1 MACRAYKTLIADLWQ
16 ALSVTMRKHTLEAAA
31 RNVLKLR
38 TAVDRCKQ
46 TNADRL
52 TTEYN
57 RLVSG
62 LQARG
67 LRPER
72 PRTMAFHGFTAR
84 WSVYSS
90 WGKEK
95 GAQGHLLMLSEQRQ
109 SVLERSIAPTSISAA
124 PELFLGNMLR
134 CTWSTRTH
142 RHPACWE
149 CWCMGLRLSLR
160 ACLPEP

>member
-1 MACRAYKTLIADLWQ
+1 MRHRTLVADLLNLRQ

-67 LRPER
+67 LSV
-72 PRTMAFHGFTAR
+72 MAPCLLHGLGT
-84 WSVYSS
+84 
-90 WGKEK
+90 
-95 GAQGHLLMLSEQRQ
+95 QRMMCK
-109 SVLERSIAPTSISAA
+109 RS
-124 PELFLGNMLR
+124 
-134 CTWSTRTH
+134 
-142 RHPACWE
+142 
-149 CWCMGLRLSLR
+149 
-160 ACLPEP
+160 

>member
-1 MACRAYKTLIADLWQ
+1 
-16 ALSVTMRKHTLEAAA
+16 MRKHMLEAAA

-67 LRPER
+67 LRPEC
-72 PRTMAFHGFTAR
+72 PCTMAFHGFTIR
-84 WSVYSS
+84 
-90 WGKEK
+90 
-95 GAQGHLLMLSEQRQ
+95 
-109 SVLERSIAPTSISAA
+109 
-124 PELFLGNMLR
+124 
-134 CTWSTRTH
+134 
-142 RHPACWE
+142 
-149 CWCMGLRLSLR
+149 
-160 ACLPEP
+160 